1 MFVLLD
7 HSKYNPYLIMNIKYL
22 LLFVPLL
29 FSGCIVSKKVT
40 NANPIEL
47 VLKSQNP
54 KIMEAIVLYVTK
66 TLMKLNKPEIR
77 LACQCHCLVA
87 MSFVPVA
94 GKGFYPKK

>member
-1 MFVLLD
+1 MKIKIKLGKKLD
-7 HSKYNPYLIMNIKYL
+7 YKSIKRNGIDYQNIKN
-22 LLFVPLL
+22 
-29 FSGCIVSKKVT
+29 KKWKV
-40 NANPIEL
+40 
-47 VLKSQNP
+47 QNP

>member
-1 MFVLLD
+1 MKIKIKLGKKLD
-7 HSKYNPYLIMNIKYL
+7 YKSIKRNGIDYQNIKN
-22 LLFVPLL
+22 
-29 FSGCIVSKKVT
+29 KKWKV
-40 NANPIEL
+40 
-47 VLKSQNP
+47 QNP

-66 TLMKLNKPEIR
+66 TLMRLKKLEIR

>member
-1 MFVLLD
+1 LKIKIKLGKKLD
-7 HSKYNPYLIMNIKYL
+7 YKSIKRNGIDYQNIKN
-22 LLFVPLL
+22 
-29 FSGCIVSKKVT
+29 KKWKV
-40 NANPIEL
+40 
-47 VLKSQNP
+47 QNP